1 MDAQSIEASDVAAPE
16 NMNKPMTADMA
27 AAFLGFKKGYLYKLV
42 AANKIAY
49 YRPGGKILI
58 FKQEDLEK
66 YAYRN
71 RVASRY
77 EVREQAESILNGT
90 R

>member
-1 MDAQSIEASDVAAPE
+1 MDAQSIEASAVTAPE
-16 NMNKPMTADMA
+16 NTNKPMTAEAA

-42 AANKIAY
+42 AMNKIAY
-49 YRPGGKILI
+49 YRPGGKILF

-66 YAYRN
+66 YVYQN

-77 EVREQAESILNGT
+77 ELREKAETILNGAG
-90 R
+90 

>member
-1 MDAQSIEASDVAAPE
+1 MDAQTTETAISTVPE
-16 NMNKPMTADMA
+16 ENKPLTAEAA
-27 AAFLGFKKGYLYKLV
+27 AAFLGFTKGYLYKLV
-42 AANKIAY
+42 AANKVAY
-49 YRPGGKILI
+49 YRPGGKILY
-58 FKQEDLEK
+58 FAREDLEK

-77 EVREQAESILNGT
+77 ELREKAETILNGA

>member
-1 MDAQSIEASDVAAPE
+1 MDVQSIEASAAAAPE
-16 NMNKPMTADMA
+16 NTNKPMTADMA
-27 AAFLGFKKGYLYKLV
+27 AAFLGFKRGYLYKLV
-42 AANKIAY
+42 AANKISY
-49 YRPGGKILI
+49 YRPGGKILL

-77 EVREQAESILNGT
+77 ELREKAETILNGA